1 MKKLNNYILEKL
13 KINSNMA
20 SNENKYQYTPKSKS
34 ALISAI
40 KSVISSEEHKGT
52 KDDPYD
58 LKVIDTS
65 KVKDMS
71 LLFGF
76 DRRWGRKPNGQSG
89 YIMTKSPIYNLV
101 DDKYLDVSNWDV
113 SKVENFSR
121 MFQHANL
128 KNFIGLENWKPNL
141 KDAGYFGMFANLY
154 LCDRNDV
161 PDWCDKNNKEIFD
174 EG

>member
-1 MKKLNNYILEKL
+1 MKHFNEFIIEKF
-13 KINSNMA
+13 KINSDNI
-20 SNENKYQYTPKSKS
+20 SKENKYQYTPKSKS

-40 KSVISSEEHKGT
+40 KSVINSKENEGT
-52 KDDPYD
+52 EKDPYN
-58 LKVIDTS
+58 LNIIDTS

-101 DDKYLDVSNWDV
+101 EDKYLDVSNWNV
-113 SKVENFSR
+113 SNVENFSR

-128 KNFIGLENWKPNL
+128 KNFIGLENWQPNL
-141 KDAGYFGMFANLY
+141 EDAGHYAMFANLY
-154 LCDRNDV
+154 LCDENDV
-161 PDWCDKNNKEIFD
+161 PDWCDKNDRKFFNE
-174 EG
+174 